1 MYGKREEKP
10 IMKKNIWSNVYYR
23 LNDPVMIRLA
33 VLYVLKYADIPISSM
48 DLKHVMLD
56 STSVDYIDLCE
67 TIEDLKN
74 EDYIRIVMR
83 DEMNKFVLSEL
94 GNDTIEMF
102 EKNLLISVRQAIKKS
117 ADEFFKDEFEKSQVK
132 CELSPSDA
140 DTYYLDVELQ
150 DGRTKLLSM
159 SIFAGDRESAAKMRE
174 RFNESPME
182 LFEEIQKFL
191 RKK

>member
-1 MYGKREEKP
+1 
-10 IMKKNIWSNVYYR
+10 MKKNIWSNVYYR

-74 EDYIRIVMR
+74 EDYIRSVVR

-159 SIFAGDRESAAKMRE
+159 SIFAGDREAAAEMRE

-182 LFEEIQKFL
+182 LFEEIQRFL